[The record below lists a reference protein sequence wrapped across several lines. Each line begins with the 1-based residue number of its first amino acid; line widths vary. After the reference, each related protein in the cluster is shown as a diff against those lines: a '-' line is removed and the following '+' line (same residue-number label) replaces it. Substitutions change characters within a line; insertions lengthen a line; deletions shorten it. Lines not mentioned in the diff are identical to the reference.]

1 MACNEVISVVNVHTA
16 EIVKKFYDSEAT
28 YGYITAMTLFED
40 KNDVRG
46 KLLAVGFSSG
56 HVIVYDF
63 DNILKEN
70 SKNQNVEFV
79 HKFNL
84 HKSGVT
90 SLAFD
95 KTGSVLA
102 SGGLDTYII
111 IYDIIEGVSLYKLM
125 GHKDSVTQLQ
135 FHLFSY
141 EKNESMQED
150 SLIHS
155 NKARRF
161 EEMLVSSS
169 KDTSLKVWD
178 LESQFW
184 AQTVMDT
191 NQKAYSFAIFKEMI
205 LVGAEDEKVR
215 IYKCGIK
222 QRTDDLSRKFFVYVD
237 LLGSFDKKGGERV
250 VEISVAYDQSH
261 IVVTSA
267 DGNIGNNL
275 TKLNI

>member
-1 MACNEVISVVNVHTA
+1 
-16 EIVKKFYDSEAT
+16 
-28 YGYITAMTLFED
+28 MTLYED
-40 KNDVRG
+40 TNDLRG

-63 DNILKEN
+63 DHILNEG
-70 SKNQNVEFV
+70 STRQNVEFV

-90 SLAFD
+90 WLAFD
-95 KTGSVLA
+95 KTGSLLT

-111 IYDIIEGVSLYKLM
+111 VYDIIEGVSLYKLM
-125 GHKDSVTQLQ
+125 GHKDSITQLQ
-135 FHLFSY
+135 FHMFPF
-141 EKNESMQED
+141 EKNDSVQED

-169 KDTSLKVWD
+169 KDTSLKIWD

-184 AQTVMDT
+184 AQTVMDA
-191 NQKAYSFAIFKEMI
+191 NQKAYSFTILKEMI
-205 LVGAEDEKVR
+205 LLGAEDENIR

-222 QRTDDLSRKFFVYVD
+222 QKTDELSRKFLIYVD
-237 LLGSFDKKGGERV
+237 LLGSFVKRGNERV
-250 VEISVAYDQSH
+250 IEVAVAYDQSH

-267 DGNIGNNL
+267 DGNIGN
-275 TKLNI
+275 